1 MRKRSIQDDII
12 IANIYIYA
20 PNIGVPIKQI
30 LTDLEGLIDNTIIV
44 STSISYFSAMVRS
57 STQKISRE
65 AFGT

>member
-20 PNIGVPIKQI
+20 PNIGVPKYIKQI

-44 STSISYFSAMVRS
+44 STSISYFQQWLDHPHRKSIR
-57 STQKISRE
+57 KH
-65 AFGT
+65 